1 YRMDPESL
9 ARAIAEDRRSGLR
22 PWLIVAA
29 AGTTDTGAVDPLAA
43 IADVA
48 ERENCW
54 FHVDAAYGG
63 FFLLTEHGRSLLRG
77 IERSDS
83 AVLDPHKAL
92 FQPYG
97 TGLLGVGDAQT
108 LTTSHAYSANYMQ
121 DAIVDASEVS
131 PADVSPELTK
141 HFRAVR

>member
-1 YRMDPESL
+1 GAGGNIASGGSIANLSAVVAAREAHGLKAADYPNAVVYLTSQAHHSVDRALRIAGLGEAVLRRIDMDDRYRMDPESL

-54 FHVDAAYGG
+54 FHVDAAYG
-63 FFLLTEHGRSLLRG
+63 
-77 IERSDS
+77 
-83 AVLDPHKAL
+83 
-92 FQPYG
+92 
-97 TGLLGVGDAQT
+97 
-108 LTTSHAYSANYMQ
+108 
-121 DAIVDASEVS
+121 
-131 PADVSPELTK
+131 
-141 HFRAVR
+141 